1 MEKPNVPDAKME
13 GIFPAWASALDAGD
27 LTRFLSGIIMNAKL
41 WLMFLDT
48 SNNVVIWNKAAEEI
62 SGYSCVEVLGN
73 NAVWKWIYPDSG
85 YRQIIT
91 GKIVESIRSRKT
103 LENFETV
110 IRTKNGETK
119 RISWN
124 TRELIDDNGKSAGFI
139 VIGDDITVIAEA
151 KKEIERY
158 AEFQKSVIVNAKLW
172 MTFLDTHNNIL
183 IWNKAAEEITGYT
196 SDEVVGKNEIWKWLY
211 PDSGYGKK

>member
-1 MEKPNVPDAKME
+1 
-13 GIFPAWASALDAGD
+13 
-27 LTRFLSGIIMNAKL
+27 
-41 WLMFLDT
+41 MFLDT

-124 TRELIDDNGKSAGFI
+124 TRE
-139 VIGDDITVIAEA
+139 
-151 KKEIERY
+151 
-158 AEFQKSVIVNAKLW
+158 
-172 MTFLDTHNNIL
+172 
-183 IWNKAAEEITGYT
+183 
-196 SDEVVGKNEIWKWLY
+196 SD
-211 PDSGYGKK
+211 